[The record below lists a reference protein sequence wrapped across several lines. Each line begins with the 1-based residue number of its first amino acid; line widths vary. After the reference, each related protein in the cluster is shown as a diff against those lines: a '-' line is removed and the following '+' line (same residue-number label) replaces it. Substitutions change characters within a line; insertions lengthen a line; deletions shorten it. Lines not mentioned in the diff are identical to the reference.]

1 MSDFTH
7 LHVHSEFS
15 LLDGMSK
22 ISKLLT
28 RVKEYDQKAIALT
41 DHGTMYG
48 SIDFYKKA
56 LKEGIKPIIGCEVY
70 VSANSRLEKKRQDA
84 FHLLL
89 LAQDKQGYENLMKI
103 VTLGHTEGFY
113 YKPRID
119 KEVLYQ
125 YHQGITATTGC
136 PAGRVQR
143 LLVNESYEAA
153 KKETKELEQIF
164 GDGKIFIELQRHPY
178 DLFAKV
184 PGVPESVKTELLSH
198 HQENQIAEKGLI
210 QLSRELGIPMV
221 ATNDV
226 HYVDKDDAPAQDALV
241 CIQTGKFIS
250 DTNRLRYVDSPD
262 YYLKSTDEMVQ
273 IYQDLPEVINN
284 TNKIALATD
293 IQIVIGSWFFP
304 KVELPNGKT
313 AGEALREKSYD
324 GANLLFKEITPEIK
338 ERLDYELSVI
348 DQKGY
353 SPYFLLYSS
362 IVKHTNEVGIYTNT
376 RGSAAGSFVSYCC
389 GITTV
394 DPLRFGLPFERF
406 LNPFRPSPPD
416 IDLDISDDRRD
427 DLINWLKEQYGTDR
441 VAQVC
446 TFGTMKARAAVRDVG
461 RVMGLPYSFVDK
473 ISKMIPEGSQGFPM
487 TLKKAL
493 ETASDLKAAHNTDTQ
508 VKNLITFA
516 QKIESNARHISVH
529 AASVVIAPDV
539 LTKFTPLQLEPG
551 GGDKIITQYEMHA
564 SEDVGL
570 IKLDILGIRNLSILA
585 NAVGMIKETR
595 NVDINIKTVPL
606 DDKKTFEMLAAGQ
619 TFGVFQLASSGM
631 TKYLMDLHPE
641 RIEDLMAMVALYRPG
656 PMGSIP
662 EYIARKKNPQLIKY
676 FDPRME
682 KFLDKSYGIITYQDD
697 VLYMAIQLAGYNWEE
712 ADKFRK
718 AIGKKIVAEMEG
730 QHLKFV
736 DGCVAN
742 GMEKDR
748 AEELFK
754 QIETFAA
761 YGFNKAHAA
770 SYGIVAY
777 WTGYVKANYPVEYM
791 TSLLSAEAGNTDKL
805 TEAISECHNLNINIL
820 PPDVNESNSGFTI
833 VDEGKSIRFGLSAIK
848 NVGAAAIHTILIG
861 REAGPFVSFT
871 DFLHRVE
878 LQKVNKKVLESLIGA
893 GALDR
898 FGKRAVLLQVLPE
911 IRAKF
916 ANSAKNKKLGQNSLF
931 DIVGQNE
938 KIVLT
943 DNFPD
948 LPEMPLPDLLKME
961 KSLLGFYLTDNPI
974 RNIVKIVA
982 NKITHKISQLDPNF
996 HLGQSVTV
1004 AGVLASVRTVVTKK
1018 NNSKMAFGT
1027 IEDDTGSIDL
1037 VIFPKLFAEKPTF
1050 WETDRPLIITG
1061 RIDNRDDKASIV
1073 IEKADPID
1081 PNAVAPQGANIEIDI
1096 PRGTPTEKLKEI
1108 NQALKNSPGSDQIT
1122 IVIPNGGAPK
1132 KIVLP
1137 FTVNYSGVLA
1147 QKIDRLLK

>member
-1 MSDFTH
+1 MSEFTH

-15 LLDGMSK
+15 LLDGLSK
-22 ISKLLT
+22 IGKLLT
-28 RVKEYDQKAIALT
+28 RVKEHGQKSIALT
-41 DHGTMYG
+41 DHGSMYG
-48 SIDFYKKA
+48 AIDFYKRA
-56 LKEGIKPIIGCEVY
+56 QKEAIKPIIGCEVY
-70 VSANSRLEKKRQDA
+70 VASDSRHEKKRQDA

-89 LAQDKQGYENLMKI
+89 LALNKEGYENLMKI
-103 VTLGHTEGFY
+103 VTIGNTEGFY

-125 YHQGITATTGC
+125 YHHGIAATTGC

-143 LLVNESYEAA
+143 LLIGEGYEAA
-153 KKETKELEQIF
+153 KKEAQELEQIF
-164 GDGKIFIELQRHPY
+164 GSDKFFIELQRHPY
-178 DLFAKV
+178 DLFAKA

-198 HQENQIAEKGLI
+198 HQDLQVSEKGLI
-210 QLSRELGIPMV
+210 QLSRELGLPLV

-226 HYVDKDDAPAQDALV
+226 HYVDKDDAPAQDAIV

-250 DTNRLRYVDSPD
+250 DTNRLRYIDSPD
-262 YYLKSTDEMVQ
+262 YYLKSTQEMSNVFL
-273 IYQDLPEVINN
+273 DLPQAISN
-284 TNKIALATD
+284 TNKIVEMTD
-293 IQIVIGSWFFP
+293 IQITLGAWFFP
-304 KVELPNGKT
+304 KVDLQVGKT
-313 AGEALREKSYD
+313 PGEVLREKAYE
-324 GANLLFKEITPEIK
+324 GAEQLFKEITPEIK

-353 SPYFLLYSS
+353 SPYFLLYSK
-362 IVKHTNEVGIYTNT
+362 IVKHTNQVGIYTNT

-394 DPLRFGLPFERF
+394 DPLRFDLPFERF

-427 DLINWLKEQYGTDR
+427 DLIDWLKDQYGVDR

-461 RVMGLPYSFVDK
+461 RVLGYPYSFVDK
-473 ISKMIPEGSQGFPM
+473 ISKMVPEGSQGFPM

-493 ETASDLKAAHNTDTQ
+493 EIAPDLKNAYNTDDQ
-508 VKNLITFA
+508 VKTLIGLA
-516 QKIESNARHISVH
+516 QKVESNARHISVH
-529 AASVVIAPDV
+529 AAAVVIAPDA

-551 GGDKIITQYEMHA
+551 GGRKIITQYEMHA

-585 NAVGMIKETR
+585 NAVNLVKETK
-595 NVDINIKTVPL
+595 NIDIDIKNVPL
-606 DDKKTFEMLAAGQ
+606 DDPKTFEMLASGK

-662 EYIARKKNPQLIKY
+662 EYIARKRNPSLIAY

-682 KFLDKSYGIITYQDD
+682 KFLSKSYGILTYQDD
-697 VLYMAIQLAGYNWEE
+697 VLYCSIELAGYNWEE

-718 AIGKKIVAEMEG
+718 AIGKKIPAEMEQ
-730 QHLKFV
+730 QHGKFV
-736 DGCVAN
+736 DGCVEK
-742 GMEKDR
+742 GMEREK

-777 WTGYVKANYPVEYM
+777 WTGFVKANYPVEYM

-805 TEAISECHNLNINIL
+805 TEAISECHNLEIKIL

-833 VDEGKSIRFGLSAIK
+833 VNEGKAIRFGLSAIK
-848 NVGAAAIHTILIG
+848 NVGAAAINAILLG
-861 REAGPFVSFT
+861 RESGAFASFT
-871 DFLHRVE
+871 EFLHRVD

-916 ANSAKNKKLGQNSLF
+916 AASAKNKSTGQNGLF
-931 DIVGQNE
+931 DGVGPEE
-938 KIVLT
+938 KIALT
-943 DNFPD
+943 DNFPN
-948 LPEMPLPDLLKME
+948 LPEMPLPELLKME
-961 KSLLGFYLTDNPI
+961 KALLGFYLTDNPI

-982 NKITHKISQLDPNF
+982 NKISHKISQLDPNF
-996 HLGQSVTV
+996 HLGQNVTV
-1004 AGVLASVRTVVTKK
+1004 AGVLSSVRTVVTKK

-1027 IEDDTGSIDL
+1027 IEDDTSSIDL
-1037 VIFPKLFAEKPTF
+1037 VIFPKLFAEKPSL

-1073 IEKADPID
+1073 VEKAEPID
-1081 PNAVAPQGANIEIDI
+1081 PNATVPEGANIEIDI

-1137 FTVNYSGVLA
+1137 FTVNYSSVLA

>member
-7 LHVHSEFS
+7 LHVHTEFS
-15 LLDGMSK
+15 LLDGLSK
-22 ISKLLT
+22 ISKLIT
-28 RVKEYDQKAIALT
+28 RTKENGQKSLAIT
-41 DHGTMYG
+41 DHGSMYG
-48 SIDFYKKA
+48 CIDFYKKA
-56 LKEGIKPIIGCEVY
+56 LKEEIKPIIGCEIY
-70 VSANSRLEKKRQDA
+70 VSAVNRLEKKRQDA

-89 LAQDKQGYENLMKI
+89 LALNKEGYENLMKI
-103 VTLGHTEGFY
+103 VTIGQTEGFY
-113 YKPRID
+113 YKPRVD
-119 KEVLYQ
+119 KEVLFQ
-125 YHQGITATTGC
+125 YHAGIAATTGC

-143 LLVNESYEAA
+143 LLVSEGYDAA
-153 KKETKELEQIF
+153 KKETQELEQIF
-164 GDGKIFIELQRHPY
+164 GSDKLFLELQRHPY
-178 DLFAKV
+178 DKFANT
-184 PGVPESVKTELLSH
+184 PGVPETVKNELLSH
-198 HQENQIAEKGLI
+198 HQDNQLSEKGLI
-210 QLSRELGIPMV
+210 KLSRDLGLPLI

-226 HYVDKDDAPAQDALV
+226 HYVDKNDAPAQDAIV

-250 DTNRLRYVDSPD
+250 DTNRLRYIDSPD
-262 YYLKSTDEMVQ
+262 FYLKTTQEMEDT
-273 IYQDLPEVINN
+273 YPDFPEAVIN
-284 TNKIALATD
+284 TQKIVDQTD
-293 IQIVIGSWFFP
+293 IKITIGAWFFP
-304 KVELPNGKT
+304 KVDLPEGKT
-313 AGEALREKSYD
+313 AGETLKEKSYQ
-324 GANLLFKEITPEIK
+324 GAKDLFKEITPEIK

-353 SPYFLLYSS
+353 SPYFLLYHK
-362 IVKHTNEVGIYTNT
+362 IVKYTDEAGIYTNT
-376 RGSAAGSFVSYCC
+376 RGSAAGSLVSYCC

-394 DPLRFGLPFERF
+394 DPLRFNLPFERF

-427 DLINWLKEQYGTDR
+427 DLITWLKEQYGFDR

-473 ISKMIPEGSQGFPM
+473 VAKIVPEGSQGFPM

-493 ETASDLKAAHNTDTQ
+493 ETTPELKTVFDSDPQ
-508 VKNLITFA
+508 VKNLITLA

-529 AASVVIAPDV
+529 AAAVVIAPDS
-539 LTKFTPLQLEPG
+539 LTKFSPLQQEPG

-585 NAVGMIKETR
+585 NAVESIKSHR
-595 NVDINIKTVPL
+595 SIRLDIKRVPL
-606 DDKKTFEMLAAGQ
+606 DDKKTFEMLAAGR

-662 EYIARKKNPQLIKY
+662 EYIARKRNPSLVRY

-730 QHLKFV
+730 QHIKFV
-736 DGCVAN
+736 EGCVTN
-742 GMEKDR
+742 GMERAK

-777 WTGYVKANYPVEYM
+777 WTGYIKANYPVEYM
-791 TSLLSAEAGNTDKL
+791 TSLLSAESGNTEKL
-805 TEAISECHNLNINIL
+805 TEAITECHNLDIKIL

-833 VDEGKSIRFGLSAIK
+833 IDEGKAIRFGLSAIK
-848 NVGAAAIHTILIG
+848 NVGTAAINAILIARKSG
-861 REAGPFVSFT
+861 AFISFT
-871 DFLHRVE
+871 DFLHRVD

-898 FGKRAVLLQVLPE
+898 FGKRSALIQVLPE
-911 IRAKF
+911 LRAKL
-916 ANSAKNKKLGQNSLF
+916 AQLAKAKSSGQNGLF
-931 DIVGQNE
+931 DSVGSDQGMDY
-938 KIVLT
+938 T
-943 DNFPD
+943 DHLPD
-948 LPEMPLPDLLKME
+948 IPEMSQTELLKLE
-961 KSLLGFYLTDNPI
+961 KSLLGFYLTDHPV
-974 RNIVKIVA
+974 RNIVKLVSH
-982 NKITHKISQLDPNF
+982 KVTHKISQLDPTF
-996 HLGQSVTV
+996 HLGQNVTI
-1004 AGVLASVRTVVTKK
+1004 AGLISSSRSVVTKK
-1018 NNSKMAFGT
+1018 NNSKMAFAT
-1027 IEDDTGSIDL
+1027 LEDETAAIDL
-1037 VIFPKLFAEKPTF
+1037 VIFPKLFAQNPNI
-1050 WETDRPLIITG
+1050 WETDKPLVVTG
-1061 RIDNRDDKASIV
+1061 RIDNRDDKASIIV
-1073 IEKADPID
+1073 EKAEVID
-1081 PNAVAPQGANIEIDI
+1081 LDAKPPDGQSIEIDI
-1096 PRGTPTEKLKEI
+1096 PRGTPTEILKQI
-1108 NQALKNSPGSDQIT
+1108 NSVLKSSHGPDQIT
-1122 IVIPNGGAPK
+1122 IVVPNGGEPK
-1132 KIVLP
+1132 RITLP
-1137 FTVNYSGVLA
+1137 FTVKYTPTLA